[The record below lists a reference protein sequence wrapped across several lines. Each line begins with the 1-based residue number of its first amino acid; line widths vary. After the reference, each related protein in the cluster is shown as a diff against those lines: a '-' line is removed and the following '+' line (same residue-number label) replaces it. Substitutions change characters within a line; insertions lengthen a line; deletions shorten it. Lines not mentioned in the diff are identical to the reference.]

1 MTRITWI
8 ALTDKMSLKGLRLLP
23 KIRTRKN
30 PLPTMVVHG
39 EHVIIDVERAT
50 TPDDIIPMIIIGEND
65 DVRVVGTMVVPLILQ
80 IQAVQ
85 VDHVD
90 PLDPTDIG
98 HHVIVMTK
106 EYVVHL
112 VIDTRQ
118 GNELTVR
125 TLEVLHVPVTLII
138 LVKVKRHM
146 KKKSYADIVY

>member
-1 MTRITWI
+1 M
-8 ALTDKMSLKGLRLLP
+8 
-23 KIRTRKN
+23 RKN
-30 PLPTMVVHG
+30 PLPMMVVHD

-65 DVRVVGTMVVPLILQ
+65 DIRIIGTMVVPLILQ
-80 IQAVQ
+80 IQAVR

-90 PLDPTDIG
+90 PHNPTGID
-98 HHVIVMTK
+98 HHVIVIL
-106 EYVVHL
+106 EDRIVHL
-112 VIDTRQ
+112 VIDTRR

-125 TLEVLHVPVTLII
+125 TLEVLHVPVTLIN